1 MEKSGVERMQSIR
14 TITYDR
20 VPITIVHPS
29 LAEDMTVMYL
39 LLPTH
44 ANERREVLLES
55 LSWLKKLRRWFTE
68 DHTVVMALDAFLQEL
83 TWKELNYVQV
93 DAERFWDWREV
104 KLTAHQASDY
114 DVRVMMTLMSRDL
127 SDETFS
133 TKLCLELMR

>member
-1 MEKSGVERMQSIR
+1 MQSTR

-20 VPITIVHPS
+20 VPITIVHPE

-39 LLPTH
+39 LLPTQ

-55 LSWLKKLRRWFTE
+55 LPWLKRLRRWFTE
-68 DHTVVMALDAFLQEL
+68 DNSVVMKLDAFLQEL
-83 TWKELNYVQV
+83 TWKDLNHIQV

-114 DVRVMMTLMSRDL
+114 DLRVMTITLARDL
-127 SDETFS
+127 CDELFS